1 LTSCS
6 FDYDLP
12 PADAGDIPDVAMEN
26 VEYVR
31 MENGK
36 PLVRLE
42 AGEGRRYEKK
52 HLMELADF
60 SFEQY
65 NSSDGSAA
73 EPEVNVKGSGGLAK
87 VETDTGNFS
96 IEGGVSI
103 EVASEDIA
111 LTAESISWKNEE
123 RHLTAPDSVDVTR
136 SDGTTF
142 RGAGLS
148 ADIRARSWEFSGS
161 VAGKMVDEEKKDEKT
176 EEISHEQNEPRE

>member
-1 LTSCS
+1 
-6 FDYDLP
+6 
-12 PADAGDIPDVAMEN
+12 MEN

-65 NSSDGSAA
+65 SASDGSAA
-73 EPEVNVKGSGGLAK
+73 PEVNVKGSGGLAK

-96 IEGGVSI
+96 IQGGVSI

-111 LTAESISWKNEE
+111 LTAETISWKNEE
-123 RHLTAPDSVDVTR
+123 RLLSAPDEVGVTR

-142 RGAGLS
+142 RGTGLA
-148 ADIRARSWEFSGS
+148 ADIRARSWEFSGA
-161 VAGKMVDEEKKDEKT
+161 VAGSMVDEEKKEEPEKT
-176 EEISHEQNEPRE
+176 EEPTAGPPAP